1 VDNILA
7 WLTKYSPP
15 IVLLIGLGA
24 VFLFAF
30 KNITEHAI
38 SAQFDQYK
46 KEVELRLQRRSNFEE
61 RVLLDRY
68 TVLRDIQSK
77 IQRVMTDLNRRRTG
91 TEVEGLMRGSDIV
104 PLTEVF
110 ELIATNRYL
119 ITDRFHKILW
129 REAQLGIEYANARDT
144 EILGKLGSEYL
155 ELQNS
160 FDAAMNEVFGI
171 DKITWET
178 RTEYAR
184 D

>member
-1 VDNILA
+1 VDSILD

-30 KNITEHAI
+30 KNITENAI

-61 RVLLDRY
+61 RILLDRY
-68 TVLRDIQSK
+68 TILRDIQSR
-77 IQRVMTDLNRRRTG
+77 IQRVMTDLNRRRSG
-91 TEVEGLMRGSDIV
+91 TEVEGLMRGNDIV
-104 PLTEVF
+104 PLTEIF
-110 ELIATNRYL
+110 ELLANNRYL

-129 REAQLGIEYANARDT
+129 RQAQLAIEYARAQEGTDT
-144 EILGKLGSEYL
+144 LTKLGSEYMEL
-155 ELQNS
+155 EKS

-178 RTEYAR
+178 AK
-184 D
+184 